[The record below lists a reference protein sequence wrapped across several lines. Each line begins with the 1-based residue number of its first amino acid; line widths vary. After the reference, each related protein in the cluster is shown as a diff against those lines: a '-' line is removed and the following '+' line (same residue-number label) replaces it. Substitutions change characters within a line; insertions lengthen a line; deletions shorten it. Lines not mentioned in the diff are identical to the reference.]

1 VSLADYRLKHILS
14 NGLSRWQPFLILFV
28 ALALGIAVAQLPLR
42 WALGLLVFG
51 TFVVL
56 SIIQPLIPLG
66 AALIA
71 GPFGAY
77 ENVFLGDLI
86 LESGQLLFL
95 LAIASWAGNRLIY
108 RPGRIPKPPLLI
120 PLIVLIA
127 VSAVTLLTA
136 GSFEAGIKE
145 LAKWIEIC
153 IAMVVVFDLAFYQKR
168 SQERTNFGDS
178 AWSNL
183 RRERWFIIM
192 LLVAGLIQALIGIWQ
207 FAFQES
213 GPDHFVLLERFYRAY
228 GTFMQ
233 PNPFGG
239 FMGITA
245 SLAIGTLVGTVL
257 YLVINRGKNQ
267 KPDFRDAGWLL
278 FLAIA
283 AIVSVAALAFSWSR
297 GAWLGFTLGM
307 IVMTLFLPIRRR
319 YGLFLLGA
327 GFILFM
333 VALRMQWIPPSI
345 MERVTGAGESLVIE
359 DVRGLNIDE
368 QNYAVIERL
377 AHWQAAIGMASDNLW
392 LGVGFGNYENAY
404 PDYELLNWPFPL
416 GHAHNYYLN
425 VLAETG
431 VVGLLAY
438 LVFWAIVFYQLL
450 KLLRMNGWPRRGVA
464 LGLLAA
470 WTAVSM
476 HHLVDKLYVNNMYIF
491 MGIMLGLQQ
500 ILVLDNDSSNS

>member
-1 VSLADYRLKHILS
+1 
-14 NGLSRWQPFLILFV
+14 
-28 ALALGIAVAQLPLR
+28 
-42 WALGLLVFG
+42 LLVFG
-51 TFVVL
+51 AFVIL

-66 AALIA
+66 VALIA

-77 ENVFLGDLI
+77 ENVILGDLI

-108 RPGRIPKPPLLI
+108 RPGRIPRPPLLI

-136 GSFEAGIKE
+136 RSFEAGIKE

-153 IAMVVVFDLAFYQKR
+153 IAMVVVYDLAFYRKR
-168 SQERTNFGDS
+168 NPERNDFGDS

-183 RRERWFIIM
+183 LRERWFIIM
-192 LLVAGLIQALIGIWQ
+192 LLVSGLVQAIIGIWQ
-207 FAFQES
+207 FALQES
-213 GPDHFVLLERFYRAY
+213 GPDHFVILERFYRGY

-245 SLAIGTLVGTVL
+245 CLAIGTLVGTVL
-257 YLVINRGKNQ
+257 YLITYWRKNQ
-267 KPDFRDAGWLL
+267 KPNSRDAGWLL
-278 FLAIA
+278 FLTFA

-297 GAWLGFTLGM
+297 GAWLGFTFGM

-327 GFILFM
+327 GFIIFM
-333 VALRMQWIPPSI
+333 VALRMQWMPPSI
-345 MERVTGAGESLVIE
+345 LERISGVGESLVFE
-359 DVRGLNIDE
+359 DVRGINIDE
-368 QNYAVIERL
+368 VNYSVIERL

-392 LGVGFGNYENAY
+392 LGVGFGNYESAY

-431 VVGLLAY
+431 VVGLLTY
-438 LVFWAIVFYQLL
+438 LAFWAIVFYQLL

-470 WTAVSM
+470 WTALSI
-476 HHLVDKLYVNNMYIF
+476 HHLVDKLYVNNIYIF

-500 ILVLDNDSSNS
+500 ILFLDNDSPNS